1 MGRSSM
7 RSRTTGGEDGR
18 AEARE
23 MGEEWEEQT
32 ATVAKEVEE
41 GLAAVVE
48 MEVTAVPGGETGV
61 ATNVLAAP

>member
-1 MGRSSM
+1 
-7 RSRTTGGEDGR
+7 
-18 AEARE
+18 

-48 MEVTAVPGGETGV
+48 MEVTAKLAGKGAAQV
-61 ATNVLAAP
+61 VLGW

>member
-1 MGRSSM
+1 M

-18 AEARE
+18 VEARE

-48 MEVTAVPGGETGV
+48 MEVTAKLAGKGAAQV
-61 ATNVLAAP
+61 VLGW